1 MWIVIS
7 LLTKMS
13 DLISFDNPVF
23 SKFVFYSGIVLS
35 KTMLMSGLI
44 GHQRGKH
51 KVCYNVLDN
60 DIVYYRTCTG
70 EKCKYLPLWIRY
82 CL

>member
-1 MWIVIS
+1 
-7 LLTKMS
+7 MS

-23 SKFVFYSGIVLS
+23 SKFAFYSGIVLS

-51 KVCYNVLDN
+51 KVCYNVQDN
-60 DIVYYRTCTG
+60 DIVYYKTCTG
-70 EKCKYLPLWIRY
+70 EKCKYVLLLYHISSVIINIIG
-82 CL
+82 